1 MSIIVKFGP
10 VVADKFVTSNFETKG
25 KTVLL
30 KQEVLRYYGSTPN
43 PLFPNDVV
51 LGEPYKSVRTF
62 LMKGIPETKSIAD
75 VNAVLPKTA
84 KIQQT
89 LSHQPIITE
98 NLQSAIEQGLID
110 IEKIKS
116 HQLIQAPDTET
127 GEIVPV
133 LDKVTRA
140 PMYRLMSFD
149 MSGTAEDVDLR
160 TYTDAEKLAAKMRK
174 ASEVEQAL

>member
-1 MSIIVKFGP
+1 MSIIVNFGP
-10 VVADKFVTSNFETKG
+10 VVADKFVTGNFDTKG

-62 LMKGIPETKSIAD
+62 LMKGIPDNKSIAD
-75 VNAVLPKTA
+75 VNAVIPPTA

-89 LSHQPIITE
+89 LSHEPIITE
-98 NLQSAIEQGLID
+98 NLASAIEQGLTD

-116 HQLIQAPDTET
+116 HQLIQAPDVET

-133 LDKVTRA
+133 VDKINSK
-140 PMYRLMSFD
+140 PIYRLMSFD
-149 MSGTAEDVDLR
+149 INGTVSDVDMR
-160 TYTDAEKLAAKMRK
+160 VYSDAEKLSAKMRK
-174 ASEVEQAL
+174 EAVGQNL